1 MSSHNDAPHDQ
12 KPITMRIV
20 ASDYEQLVEENIQLL
35 QDNLRLLKE
44 NAEAMSRAANLE
56 KVIAAHAD
64 RNHKLE
70 KQIEDLE
77 KQKQNLFS
85 PLSPTTLPDGA
96 FMTTPTEGQTL
107 PSSGIIQPN
116 N

>member
-1 MSSHNDAPHDQ
+1 MFRYSDAPHDQ
-12 KPITMRIV
+12 KPITIRV
-20 ASDYEQLVEENIQLL
+20 VRSEYEQVLEENIQLL
-35 QDNLRLLKE
+35 QDKLQLLQE

-64 RNHKLE
+64 RNHRLE
-70 KQIEDLE
+70 KQIENLE
-77 KQKQNLFS
+77 RQKQNLFS
-85 PLSPTTLPDGA
+85 PLSPATLPDGA
-96 FMTTPTEGQTL
+96 FMTTPTERQTL